1 MELTTERLRL
11 REFEP
16 GDWPAV
22 LAYQSDPRYLRYYEW
37 TDRTPEAVKAFVQM
51 FLAQQQEQPRLKF
64 QLAVVLKSSGQLIG
78 NCGIRLKSPDTHEG
92 DIGYELSPEHWGHG
106 YATEA
111 ARAIVTFGFSQLKL
125 HRIGARCIAENVGSA
140 HVLQKLD
147 MQLEGRLRE
156 NEYFKGRWW
165 DTSLFG
171 MLEREWKS
179 HQMDDEQRR

>member
-78 NCGIRLKSPDTHEG
+78 NCGIRLKSPDAQVG
-92 DIGYELSPEHWGHG
+92 DIGYELSPKHWGHG

-111 ARAIVTFGFSQLKL
+111 ARTIVTFGFTQLKL
-125 HRIGARCIAENVGSA
+125 HRIEARCVAENVGSA
-140 HVLQKLD
+140 HVLQKLG
-147 MQLEGRLRE
+147 MQPEGRLRE
-156 NEYFKGRWW
+156 NEYFKGHWW
-165 DTSLFG
+165 DTLLFG
-171 MLEREWKS
+171 ILDYEWES
-179 HQMDDEQRR
+179 YQMDDE